1 MKNDYNPLDFGGMP
15 YFQTNPHPNHVPR
28 NSRDLGAASS
38 LHHVFLG
45 VSHVHQVTSAGMSHL
60 LGVTAHNFHHL
71 SLLIILCGACA
82 TLPLPLAQFIPE
94 NATWAHRLATES
106 EESLAA
112 ASEQLPVPAGLS
124 SLGMERMEDQE
135 EFMEVRL
142 PAACRESDAEGGQR
156 CTGQR
161 EARVNMPMLGEA
173 AMPAG

>member
-1 MKNDYNPLDFGGMP
+1 M
-15 YFQTNPHPNHVPR
+15 
-28 NSRDLGAASS
+28 LGLSS
-38 LHHVFLG
+38 LHVFLG
-45 VSHVHQVTSAGMSHL
+45 VPPHVHQVTSAGMSHL

-112 ASEQLPVPAGLS
+112 ASEQLPVSGGLS
-124 SLGMERMEDQE
+124 SLGMERMEEDQE